1 MSARD
6 AGKGLLLL
14 FCLTL
19 AAACVRI
26 AYPAGSGQADAED
39 TDRAALLILNAA
51 RGAEEI
57 RADGGR
63 LILKTNGMETVWY
76 AENGML
82 SASGED
88 VAPADEFFASMDGSL
103 LSVTIRKGGASRTLR
118 VPKGTEAGA

>member
-1 MSARD
+1 M
-6 AGKGLLLL
+6 KGI
-14 FCLTL
+14 FYQAACFGCVIAL
-19 AAACVRI
+19 AAAF
-26 AYPAGSGQADAED
+26 AGALDRLNGA
-39 TDRAALLILNAA
+39 RAA
-51 RGAEEI
+51 AEEV